1 MGISA
6 IMRTSASGMNA
17 QSNRLGAVADNI
29 ANVNT
34 TGYKRAWT
42 EFSSFIPSSATAEY
56 VSGSVNTDNR
66 RGISQQGN
74 LNYTTSVTDLAV
86 NGNGFFV
93 VSDAGGSPYLTR
105 AGAFTKNGD
114 GELYNAAGYFLMG
127 YPLDQGTPAIVA
139 NGTAGLERVTISDLA
154 LQAVQSTEGIFN
166 TNLPADAAI
175 IAAANLPSAN
185 AATAQYTA
193 KTSLVAIADLGRQVT
208 LDIYYAKTAAD
219 TWEITVYDRADQ
231 AATGEFPYTAPA
243 LVTDTL
249 TFDPSTGALAA
260 GSPTDITIPVP
271 NGSNLLLDLSA
282 TSQLAA
288 DYTVIT
294 AQVNGNGPSPVD
306 RVEIDNAGILYA
318 VYANGSRVPTFQIPL
333 ATVIS
338 PDQMQ
343 MFPGD
348 VFSPSANSGDL
359 QLGFANEGGFGA
371 ITSSALEQSTVD
383 LANELTTMIEAERHY
398 SVNSKVFQTGSD
410 LLDVL
415 VNLKR

>member
-34 TGYKRAWT
+34 TGYKRGST

-56 VSGSVNTDNR
+56 VSGSVNTTNR
-66 RGISQQGN
+66 RLISQQGN
-74 LNYTTSVTDLAV
+74 LNYTTSVTDLAI

-105 AGAFTKNGD
+105 AGSFVKNGD

-127 YPLDQGTPAIVA
+127 YPLDEGTPAIVA
-139 NGTAGLERVTISDLA
+139 NGTEGLERVTISDLA
-154 LQAVQSTEGIFN
+154 LTATQSTEGVFN
-166 TNLPADAAI
+166 VNLPANADI
-175 IAAANLPSAN
+175 IAAASLPSAN
-185 AATAQYTA
+185 VATSDYTA
-193 KTSLVAIADLGRQVT
+193 KTSVVVTANLGRQVT
-208 LDIYYAKTAAD
+208 LDMYWAKTAD
-219 TWEITVYDRADQ
+219 NTWELSVYDRAAQ
-231 AATGEFPYTAPA
+231 APTGEFPYSSGPLA
-243 LVTDTL
+243 TDTY
-249 TFDPSTGALAA
+249 TFDGATGALTG
-260 GSPTDITIPVP
+260 GSPTSITVPVP
-271 NGSNLLLDLSA
+271 DGSPVLLDLSA
-282 TSQLAA
+282 ASQLAT
-288 DYTVIT
+288 DYVGT
-294 AQVNGNGPSPVD
+294 ATVNGNGPSAVD
-306 RVEIDNAGILYA
+306 RVEIDNQGILYA
-318 VYANGSRVPTFQIPL
+318 VYANGARVPTFQVPL
-333 ATVIS
+333 ATVNS
-338 PDQMQ
+338 PDNMLS
-343 MFPGD
+343 FPGD
-348 VFSPSANSGDL
+348 VFAPSSNSGDL
-359 QLGFANEGGFGA
+359 QLGFANGGGFGE